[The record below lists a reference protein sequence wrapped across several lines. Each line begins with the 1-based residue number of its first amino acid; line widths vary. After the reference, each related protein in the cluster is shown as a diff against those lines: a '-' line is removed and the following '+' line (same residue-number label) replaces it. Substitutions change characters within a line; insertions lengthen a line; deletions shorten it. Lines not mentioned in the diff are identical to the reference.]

1 MPLVFLYLCRRRD
14 QRIESNEVKYF
25 MMSLK
30 EYLQSRTFLFQMMIA
45 IVIIGALAYL
55 FMHWLTYTTDHGNEI
70 TVPNLRKLS
79 ELEVEEKLDDLNL
92 DYVLLDSVD
101 YNPDFPKHTVVE
113 QDPVTGSKV
122 KEDRK
127 IYIKINSSG
136 FTTVKIPNLIEKTYR
151 QAVPTLKALG
161 LEEGTI
167 TYKPYLGKDMVIEM
181 RWNGKKLNPGDK
193 VFKSSKIDLV
203 LGDGEVGF
211 NEAEMDSI
219 PVTEEIP
226 ENAE

>member
-1 MPLVFLYLCRRRD
+1 MPLVFLYLCRGLD

-45 IVIIGALAYL
+45 IVIIGVMAYL

-113 QDPVTGSKV
+113 QDPVAGSKV

-167 TYKPYLGKDMVIEM
+167 TYKPYLGKDMVLEM

-211 NEAEMDSI
+211 NETEMDSI

>member
-1 MPLVFLYLCRRRD
+1 MPLVFLYLCRGLD

-113 QDPVTGSKV
+113 QDPVAGSKV

-127 IYIKINSSG
+127 IYIRINSSG
-136 FTTVKIPNLIEKTYR
+136 FKTVKIPNLIEKTYR

-211 NEAEMDSI
+211 NETEMDSI

>member
-1 MPLVFLYLCRRRD
+1 
-14 QRIESNEVKYF
+14 
-25 MMSLK
+25 
-30 EYLQSRTFLFQMMIA
+30 MMIA
-45 IVIIGALAYL
+45 IAIIGALAYL

-113 QDPVTGSKV
+113 QDPVAGSKV

-211 NEAEMDSI
+211 NETEMDSI